1 MQRTLVIKYM
11 YTYVQHNRSED
22 QTKKLFL
29 RIHQLDANIAFSHR
43 MTKCLFAYI
52 SKRWLH
58 VQESKIK
65 WSWIRE
71 KKKKNSL
78 LPFRG
83 SERNSDHPCWTGF
96 YVLRPFFRDGFKR
109 RNIILKRNIFD
120 VTNEEEKHLGIF
132 HIVTKLDRKETLP
145 CSFGPVKRNTCNISL
160 YVEIRASMS
169 WLLDKKGEPKPGFC
183 PAFSSRNYFA
193 IVNFGPEIWWK
204 FSGRP
209 LIRNTARGAVK
220 FILRY
225 WK

>member
-1 MQRTLVIKYM
+1 MSLRVYFETVTSRARIQNKM
-11 YTYVQHNRSED
+11 
-22 QTKKLFL
+22 KL
-29 RIHQLDANIAFSHR
+29 N
-43 MTKCLFAYI
+43 K
-52 SKRWLH
+52 
-58 VQESKIK
+58 
-65 WSWIRE
+65 RE
-71 KKKKNSL
+71 KKKKFLTSISRFWEKLRSSL
-78 LPFRG
+78 LNG
-83 SERNSDHPCWTGF
+83 I
-96 YVLRPFFRDGFKR
+96 LRSSSILQGWIKR

-183 PAFSSRNYFA
+183 PALSSRNYFA

>member
-71 KKKKNSL
+71 KQKKFLTSISRFWEKLQSSL
-78 LPFRG
+78 LNG
-83 SERNSDHPCWTGF
+83 I
-96 YVLRPFFRDGFKR
+96 LRSSSILQGWIKR

>member
-1 MQRTLVIKYM
+1 MSLRVYFETVTSRARIQNKM
-11 YTYVQHNRSED
+11 
-22 QTKKLFL
+22 KL
-29 RIHQLDANIAFSHR
+29 N
-43 MTKCLFAYI
+43 
-52 SKRWLH
+52 KR
-58 VQESKIK
+58 
-65 WSWIRE
+65 
-71 KKKKNSL
+71 KKKKI
-78 LPFRG
+78 PYF
-83 SERNSDHPCWTGF
+83 HF
-96 YVLRPFFRDGFKR
+96 AVLRETPIIPVERDSSILQGWIKR

-120 VTNEEEKHLGIF
+120 VTNEKHLGIF

>member
-1 MQRTLVIKYM
+1 M
-11 YTYVQHNRSED
+11 
-22 QTKKLFL
+22 
-29 RIHQLDANIAFSHR
+29 DANIAFSHR

-65 WSWIRE
+65 WSWIRG
-71 KKKKNSL
+71 KKKKFLTSISRFWEKLRSSL
-78 LPFRG
+78 L
-83 SERNSDHPCWTGF
+83 N
-96 YVLRPFFRDGFKR
+96 VLRSSSILKGWIKR